1 MRVESG
7 KERVPRERR
16 NGRTETEATE
26 PVDYDGGG
34 GGMGG
39 RKGEGGEGELFAE
52 ERGGGGVRIVR
63 MAKRRAETE
72 GREDK

>member
-26 PVDYDGGG
+26 PVDDDDN
-34 GGMGG
+34 
-39 RKGEGGEGELFAE
+39 GEGVGARGELFAE
-52 ERGGGGVRIVR
+52 ERGGGGVR
-63 MAKRRAETE
+63 MARGRAEAE